1 MNCSKTD
8 LAHTS
13 TVDLLSKVRVRFSP
27 WLEWGGGG
35 VLGENECVIAEIL
48 FFFFNM
54 QQPMV
59 TLPFKWVHYT

>member
-35 VLGENECVIAEIL
+35 VFGENECVSDC
-48 FFFFNM
+48 
-54 QQPMV
+54 
-59 TLPFKWVHYT
+59 